1 MAYTPIHFTEDDRIF
16 QAQVRR
22 FAEREVAPIADAI
35 DHEDRFPEEVIAKFG
50 DMGLIQWSV
59 PEVYGG
65 PEGSLTKLCIAR
77 EELARYSLSLSVM
90 AGENGNGMALPLL
103 FAGTEAQKTKYFPM
117 LAEGKTLVAFAL
129 SEPEAGSDAASLR
142 TRAVRDGDDWLISG
156 NKIFVTCGPVADYVL
171 VFARTNDAPR
181 AKGVSAFI
189 VDTSLPGVTRGPKNR
204 KMGYNGATPNCDFFF
219 DNVRVPADAMVG
231 GDGEGFAIAMK
242 CMEFNRPAMSASAVG
257 IAQGAL
263 DRAVAFAKDRE
274 QFGKPI
280 AEFQGLQFMM
290 ADMAMQIEAARA
302 LLYEVTARYDAG
314 QMDGYGAL
322 SAMVKT
328 LCSDA
333 AMKVT
338 TDAVQILGGYG
349 YMQEFSV
356 ERMMRDAK
364 VTQIFEGTNQI
375 QRMLVAR
382 DLLA

>member
-16 QAQVRR
+16 QAQIRR

-103 FAGTEAQKTKYFPM
+103 FAGTETQKKKYFPV
-117 LAEGKTLVAFAL
+117 LAAGKTLVAFAL

-156 NKIFVTCGPVADYVL
+156 NKIFVTCGPVANYVL

-314 QMDGYGAL
+314 EMDGYGAL

>member
-65 PEGSLTKLCIAR
+65 PAGSLTKLCIAR

-231 GDGEGFAIAMK
+231 GDGEGFSIAMK

>member
-1 MAYTPIHFTEDDRIF
+1 MSFTPIHFSEDDRIF
-16 QAQVRR
+16 RDQMRR
-22 FAEREVAPIADAI
+22 FAEQEVAPIADEI
-35 DHEDRFPEEVIAKFG
+35 DQEDRFPAEIIPKFG
-50 DMGLIQWSV
+50 DLGLLQWSV
-59 PEVYGG
+59 PEAYGG
-65 PEGSLTKLCIAR
+65 PGGSLTKLCIAR

-90 AGENGNGMALPLL
+90 VGENGNGMALPLL
-103 FAGTEAQKTKYFPM
+103 FGGSEEQKRKYFPM
-117 LAEGKTLVAFAL
+117 LAEGRTLVAFAL

-142 TRAVRDGDDWLISG
+142 TRAVRDGDDWLITG

-171 VFARTNDAPR
+171 VLARTNGAPR

-189 VDTSLPGVTRGPKNR
+189 VDTGLPGVVRGPKNA

-219 DNVRVPADAMVG
+219 EDVRVPADAMVG

-242 CMEFNRPAMSASAVG
+242 CMEFNRPAMSASALG

-263 DRAVAFAKDRE
+263 DQAVAFAKDRT

-280 AEFQGLQFMM
+280 SDFQGLQFMM
-290 ADMAMQIEAARA
+290 ADMAMQVAAARS
-302 LLYEVTARYDAG
+302 LLYEVTARYDRG
-314 QMDGYGAL
+314 EMDGYGGL

-328 LCSDA
+328 LASDA

-349 YMQEFSV
+349 YMKEFPV

-382 DLLA
+382 DLLR

>member
-16 QAQVRR
+16 QAQIRR

-103 FAGTEAQKTKYFPM
+103 FAGTETQKKKYFPV
-117 LAEGKTLVAFAL
+117 LAAGKTLVAFAL

-156 NKIFVTCGPVADYVL
+156 NKIFVTCGPVANYVL

-314 QMDGYGAL
+314 EMDGYGAL

-375 QRMLVAR
+375 QRMLIAR

>member
-16 QAQVRR
+16 QAQIRR

-50 DMGLIQWSV
+50 DMGLIQRSV

-103 FAGTEAQKTKYFPM
+103 FAGTETQKKKYFPM
-117 LAEGKTLVAFAL
+117 LAAGKTLVAFAL

-219 DNVRVPADAMVG
+219 DNVRVPDDAMIG

-314 QMDGYGAL
+314 QMDGYGGL

>member
-16 QAQVRR
+16 QAQIRR

-103 FAGTEAQKTKYFPM
+103 FAGTETQKKKYFPM
-117 LAEGKTLVAFAL
+117 LAAGKTLVAFAL

-219 DNVRVPADAMVG
+219 DNVRVPDDAMIG

-314 QMDGYGAL
+314 QMDGYGGL

>member
-1 MAYTPIHFTEDDRIF
+1 MSFTPIHFSEDDRIF
-16 QAQVRR
+16 RDQMRR
-22 FAEREVAPIADAI
+22 FAEQEVAPIADEI
-35 DHEDRFPEEVIAKFG
+35 DHEDRFPAEIIPKFG
-50 DMGLIQWSV
+50 DLGLLQWSV
-59 PEVYGG
+59 PEAYGG
-65 PEGSLTKLCIAR
+65 PGGSLTKLCIAR

-90 AGENGNGMALPLL
+90 VGENGNGMALPLL
-103 FAGTEAQKTKYFPM
+103 FGGSEEQKRKYFPM
-117 LAEGKTLVAFAL
+117 LAEGRTLVAFAL

-142 TRAVRDGDDWLISG
+142 TRAVRDGDDWLITG

-171 VFARTNDAPR
+171 VLARTNGAPR

-189 VDTSLPGVTRGPKNR
+189 VDTGLPGVVRGPKNA

-219 DNVRVPADAMVG
+219 EDVRVPADAMVG

-242 CMEFNRPAMSASAVG
+242 CMEFNRPAMSASALG

-263 DRAVAFAKDRE
+263 DQAVAFAKDRK

-280 AEFQGLQFMM
+280 SDFQGLQFMM
-290 ADMAMQIEAARA
+290 ADMAMQIAAARS
-302 LLYEVTARYDAG
+302 LLYEVTARYDRG
-314 QMDGYGAL
+314 EMDGYGGL

-328 LCSDA
+328 LASDA

-349 YMQEFSV
+349 YMKEFPV

-382 DLLA
+382 DLLR

>member
-50 DMGLIQWSV
+50 DIGLIQWSV
-59 PEVYGG
+59 PEAYGG

-103 FAGTEAQKTKYFPM
+103 FAGTETQKKKYFPM
-117 LAEGKTLVAFAL
+117 LAAGKTLVAFAL

-219 DNVRVPADAMVG
+219 DNVRVPDDAMIG

-314 QMDGYGAL
+314 QMDGYGGL

>member
-1 MAYTPIHFTEDDRIF
+1 MGYTPIHFTEEDRIF
-16 QAQVRR
+16 QAQIRR
-22 FAEREVAPIADAI
+22 FAEREVAPIADEI
-35 DHEDRFPEEVIAKFG
+35 DHEDRFPDEVIPKFG
-50 DMGLIQWSV
+50 DMGLLQWSV
-59 PEVYGG
+59 PEAYGG

-77 EELARYSLSLSVM
+77 EELARFSLSLSVM
-90 AGENGNGMALPLL
+90 VGENGNGMALPLL
-103 FAGTEAQKTKYFPM
+103 FAGTEAQKQKFFPL
-117 LAEGKTLVAFAL
+117 LAEGRTLVAFAL
-129 SEPEAGSDAASLR
+129 SEPDAGSDAAALR

-189 VDTSLPGVTRGPKNR
+189 VDTSLPGVTRGPKNP

-219 DNVRVPADAMVG
+219 EDVRVPGDAMVG
-231 GDGEGFAIAMK
+231 GDGEGFTIAMK

-263 DRAVAFAKDRE
+263 DQAVAFAKHRK
-274 QFGKPI
+274 QFGKAI

-290 ADMAMQIEAARA
+290 AEMAMQTEEARA
-302 LLYEVTARYDAG
+302 LLYEVTARYDRG
-314 QMDGYGAL
+314 EMEDYGRL
-322 SAMVKT
+322 SAMVKA

-349 YMQEFSV
+349 YMKEFSV

-375 QRMLVAR
+375 QRMLIAR
-382 DLLA
+382 ELLK

>member
-16 QAQVRR
+16 QAQIRR

-103 FAGTEAQKTKYFPM
+103 FAGTETQKKKYFPM
-117 LAEGKTLVAFAL
+117 LAAGKTLVAFAL

-219 DNVRVPADAMVG
+219 DNVRVPDDAMIG

-314 QMDGYGAL
+314 QMDGYGGL

-338 TDAVQILGGYG
+338 TDAVRILGGYG

-375 QRMLVAR
+375 QRMLIAR
-382 DLLA
+382 DLLR

>member
-1 MAYTPIHFTEDDRIF
+1 MSFTPIHFSEDDRIF
-16 QAQVRR
+16 RDQMRR
-22 FAEREVAPIADAI
+22 FAEQEVAPIADEI
-35 DHEDRFPEEVIAKFG
+35 DQEDRFPAEIIPKFG
-50 DMGLIQWSV
+50 DLGLLQWSV
-59 PEVYGG
+59 PEAYGG
-65 PEGSLTKLCIAR
+65 PDGSLTKLCIAR

-90 AGENGNGMALPLL
+90 VGENGNGMALPLL
-103 FAGTEAQKTKYFPM
+103 FGGSEEQKRKYFPM
-117 LAEGKTLVAFAL
+117 LAEGRTLVAFAL

-142 TRAVRDGDDWLISG
+142 TRAVRDGDDWLITG

-171 VFARTNDAPR
+171 VLARTNGAPR

-189 VDTSLPGVTRGPKNR
+189 VDTGLPGVVRGPKNA

-219 DNVRVPADAMVG
+219 EDVRVPADAMVG

-242 CMEFNRPAMSASAVG
+242 CMEFNRPAMSASALG

-263 DRAVAFAKDRE
+263 DQAVAFAKDRK

-280 AEFQGLQFMM
+280 SDFQGLQFMM
-290 ADMAMQIEAARA
+290 ADMAMQVAAARS
-302 LLYEVTARYDAG
+302 LLYEVTARYDRG
-314 QMDGYGAL
+314 EMDGYGGL

-328 LCSDA
+328 LASDA

-349 YMQEFSV
+349 YMKEFPV

-382 DLLA
+382 DLLR

>member
-1 MAYTPIHFTEDDRIF
+1 MSFTPIHFSEDDRIF
-16 QAQVRR
+16 RDQMRR
-22 FAEREVAPIADAI
+22 FAEQEVAPIADEI
-35 DHEDRFPEEVIAKFG
+35 DHEDRFPAEIISKFG
-50 DMGLIQWSV
+50 DLGLLQWSV
-59 PEVYGG
+59 PEAYGG
-65 PEGSLTKLCIAR
+65 PNGSLTKLCIAR

-90 AGENGNGMALPLL
+90 VGENGNGMALPLL
-103 FAGTEAQKTKYFPM
+103 FGGSEEQKRKYFPM
-117 LAEGKTLVAFAL
+117 LAEGRTLVAFAL

-142 TRAVRDGDDWLISG
+142 TRAVRDGDDWLITG

-171 VFARTNDAPR
+171 VLARTNGAPR

-189 VDTSLPGVTRGPKNR
+189 VDTGLPGVVRGPKNA

-219 DNVRVPADAMVG
+219 EDVRVPADAMVG

-242 CMEFNRPAMSASAVG
+242 CMEFNRPAMSASALG

-263 DRAVAFAKDRE
+263 DQAVAFAKDRK

-280 AEFQGLQFMM
+280 SDFQGLQFMM
-290 ADMAMQIEAARA
+290 ADMAMQVAAARS
-302 LLYEVTARYDAG
+302 LLYEVTARYDRG
-314 QMDGYGAL
+314 EMDGYGGL

-328 LCSDA
+328 LASDA

-349 YMQEFSV
+349 YMKEFPV

-382 DLLA
+382 DLLR

>member
-1 MAYTPIHFTEDDRIF
+1 MSFTPIHFSEDDRIF
-16 QAQVRR
+16 RDQMRR
-22 FAEREVAPIADAI
+22 FAEQEVAPIADEI
-35 DHEDRFPEEVIAKFG
+35 DHEDRFPVEIIPKFG
-50 DMGLIQWSV
+50 DLGLLQWSV
-59 PEVYGG
+59 PEAYGG
-65 PEGSLTKLCIAR
+65 PGGSLTKLCIAR

-90 AGENGNGMALPLL
+90 VGENGNGMALPLL
-103 FAGTEAQKTKYFPM
+103 FGGSEEQKRKYFPM
-117 LAEGKTLVAFAL
+117 LAEGRTLVAFAL

-142 TRAVRDGDDWLISG
+142 TRAVRDGDDWLITG

-171 VFARTNDAPR
+171 VLARTNGAPR

-189 VDTSLPGVTRGPKNR
+189 VDTGLPGVVRGPKNA

-219 DNVRVPADAMVG
+219 EDVRVPADAMVG

-242 CMEFNRPAMSASAVG
+242 CMEFNRPAMSASALG

-263 DRAVAFAKDRE
+263 DQAVAFAKDRK

-280 AEFQGLQFMM
+280 SDFQGLQFMM
-290 ADMAMQIEAARA
+290 ADMAMQVAAARS
-302 LLYEVTARYDAG
+302 LLYEVTARYDRG
-314 QMDGYGAL
+314 EMDGYGGL

-328 LCSDA
+328 LASDA

-349 YMQEFSV
+349 YMKEFPV

-382 DLLA
+382 DLLR

>member
-1 MAYTPIHFTEDDRIF
+1 MSFTPIHFSEDDRIF
-16 QAQVRR
+16 RDQMRR
-22 FAEREVAPIADAI
+22 FAEQEVAPIADEI
-35 DHEDRFPEEVIAKFG
+35 DHEDRFPAEIIPKFG
-50 DMGLIQWSV
+50 DLGLLQWSV
-59 PEVYGG
+59 PEAYGG
-65 PEGSLTKLCIAR
+65 PGGSLTKLCIAR

-90 AGENGNGMALPLL
+90 VGENGNGMALPLL
-103 FAGTEAQKTKYFPM
+103 FGGSEEQKRKYFPM
-117 LAEGKTLVAFAL
+117 LAEGRTLVAFAL

-142 TRAVRDGDDWLISG
+142 TRAVRDGDDWLITG

-171 VFARTNDAPR
+171 VLARTNGAPR

-189 VDTSLPGVTRGPKNR
+189 VDTGLPGVERGPKNA

-219 DNVRVPADAMVG
+219 EDVRVPADAMVG

-242 CMEFNRPAMSASAVG
+242 CMEFNRPAMSASALG

-263 DRAVAFAKDRE
+263 DQAVAFAKDRK

-280 AEFQGLQFMM
+280 SDFQGLQFMM
-290 ADMAMQIEAARA
+290 ADMAMQVAAARS
-302 LLYEVTARYDAG
+302 LLYEVTARYDRG
-314 QMDGYGAL
+314 EMDGYGGL

-328 LCSDA
+328 LASDA

-349 YMQEFSV
+349 YMKEFPV

-382 DLLA
+382 DLLR

>member
-1 MAYTPIHFTEDDRIF
+1 MSFTPIHFSEDDRIF
-16 QAQVRR
+16 RDQMRR
-22 FAEREVAPIADAI
+22 FAEQEVAPIADEI
-35 DHEDRFPEEVIAKFG
+35 DYEDRFPAEIIPKFG
-50 DMGLIQWSV
+50 DLGLLQWSV
-59 PEVYGG
+59 PEAYGG
-65 PEGSLTKLCIAR
+65 PGGSLTKLCIAR

-90 AGENGNGMALPLL
+90 VGENGNGMALPLL
-103 FAGTEAQKTKYFPM
+103 FGGSEEQKRKYFPM
-117 LAEGKTLVAFAL
+117 LAEGRTLVAFAL

-142 TRAVRDGDDWLISG
+142 TRAVRDGDDWLITG

-171 VFARTNDAPR
+171 VLARTNGAPR

-189 VDTSLPGVTRGPKNR
+189 VDTGLTGVERGPKNA

-219 DNVRVPADAMVG
+219 EDVRVPADAMVG

-242 CMEFNRPAMSASAVG
+242 CMEFNRPAMSASALG

-263 DRAVAFAKDRE
+263 DQAVAFAKDRK
-274 QFGKPI
+274 QFGKAI
-280 AEFQGLQFMM
+280 SDFQGLQFMM
-290 ADMAMQIEAARA
+290 ADMAMQVAAARS
-302 LLYEVTARYDAG
+302 LLYEVTARYDRG
-314 QMDGYGAL
+314 EMDGYGGL

-328 LCSDA
+328 LASDA

-349 YMQEFSV
+349 YMKEFPV

-382 DLLA
+382 DLLR

>member
-1 MAYTPIHFTEDDRIF
+1 MSFTPIHFSEDDRIF
-16 QAQVRR
+16 RDQMRR
-22 FAEREVAPIADAI
+22 FAEQEIAPIADEI
-35 DHEDRFPEEVIAKFG
+35 DHEDRFPSEIIPKFG
-50 DMGLIQWSV
+50 DLGLLQWSV
-59 PEVYGG
+59 PEAYGG
-65 PEGSLTKLCIAR
+65 PGGSLTKLCIAR

-90 AGENGNGMALPLL
+90 VGENGNGMALPLL
-103 FAGTEAQKTKYFPM
+103 FGGSEEQKRKYFPM
-117 LAEGKTLVAFAL
+117 LAEGRTLVAFAL

-142 TRAVRDGDDWLISG
+142 TRAVRDGDDWLITG

-171 VFARTNDAPR
+171 VLARTNGAPR

-189 VDTSLPGVTRGPKNR
+189 VDTGLPGVVRGPKNA

-219 DNVRVPADAMVG
+219 EDVRVPADAMVG

-242 CMEFNRPAMSASAVG
+242 CMEFNRPAMSASALG

-263 DRAVAFAKDRE
+263 DQAVAFAKDRK
-274 QFGKPI
+274 QFGKAI
-280 AEFQGLQFMM
+280 SDFQGLQFMM
-290 ADMAMQIEAARA
+290 ADMAMQVAAARS
-302 LLYEVTARYDAG
+302 LLYEVTARYDRG
-314 QMDGYGAL
+314 EMDGYGGL

-328 LCSDA
+328 LASDA

-349 YMQEFSV
+349 YMKEFPV

-382 DLLA
+382 DLLR

>member
-1 MAYTPIHFTEDDRIF
+1 MSFTPIHFSEDDRIF
-16 QAQVRR
+16 RDQMRR
-22 FAEREVAPIADAI
+22 FAEQEIAPIADEI
-35 DHEDRFPEEVIAKFG
+35 DHEDRFPAEIIPKFG
-50 DMGLIQWSV
+50 DLGLLQWSV
-59 PEVYGG
+59 PEAYGG
-65 PEGSLTKLCIAR
+65 PGGSLTKLCIAR

-90 AGENGNGMALPLL
+90 VGENGNGMALPLL
-103 FAGTEAQKTKYFPM
+103 FGGSEEQKRKYFPM
-117 LAEGKTLVAFAL
+117 LAEGRTLVAFAL

-142 TRAVRDGDDWLISG
+142 TRAVRDGDDWLITG

-171 VFARTNDAPR
+171 VLARTNDAPR

-189 VDTSLPGVTRGPKNR
+189 VDTALPGVVRGPKNA

-219 DNVRVPADAMVG
+219 EDVRVPADAMVG

-242 CMEFNRPAMSASAVG
+242 CMEFNRPAMSASALG

-263 DRAVAFAKDRE
+263 DQAVAFAKDRK

-280 AEFQGLQFMM
+280 SDFQGLQFMM
-290 ADMAMQIEAARA
+290 ADMAMQVAAARS
-302 LLYEVTARYDAG
+302 LLYEVTARYDRG
-314 QMDGYGAL
+314 EMDGYGGL

-328 LCSDA
+328 LASDA

-349 YMQEFSV
+349 YMKEFPV

-382 DLLA
+382 DLLR